1 MATQV
6 SQVFSHLER
15 RRLPCKVL
23 DAIFI
28 VPLCCQ
34 MQRCIAMA
42 VDEIKGE
49 HLALRMIIDRFPFV
63 LPVLDCIRFVLSQL
77 VDKYLDV
84 PFVSQ
89 AHVPVP
95 CLAIHKRI
103 NVVLDQSGPR
113 ICSLLSDINQ
123 VGHLISDGSLCNAVF
138 ILLLLTRR

>member
-15 RRLPCKVL
+15 RGLPCKVL

-34 MQRCIAMA
+34 MQRSVAMA
-42 VDEIKGE
+42 VHEIKGE
-49 HLALRMIIDRFPFV
+49 HLALRMIFDRFPLV
-63 LPVLDCIRFVLSQL
+63 LPVLDSIRFVLSQL

-95 CLAIHKRI
+95 CLAIHTR
-103 NVVLDQSGPR
+103 NHWCHAPR
-113 ICSLLSDINQ
+113 T
-123 VGHLISDGSLCNAVF
+123 
-138 ILLLLTRR
+138 LTQ